1 MMHTAANTPGSGPL
15 VRFYRGAEPDSSGR
29 LIGDIRKWDHDRLE
43 RTHDYIQWLFPTRN
57 RSRFNSSAPTLD
69 EEQIRDFQHDEGLQ
83 AELIASFKQML
94 DFYGF
99 ILREDEGCLSVEH
112 SPSWEARL
120 QNWLTPQNH
129 NFLRITRILTSMRI
143 LGLAGHSRALLAA
156 LEALYKEYPDVIG
169 SRTIGF
175 WRSASAR

>member
-1 MMHTAANTPGSGPL
+1 MMHTAANNPGSGPL

-29 LIGDIRKWDHDRLE
+29 FIGGIRKWDNDQLE

-69 EEQIRDFQHDEGLQ
+69 EEQIRDFQQTERLQ
-83 AELIASFKQML
+83 AGLIASFRQML

-99 ILREDEGCLSVEH
+99 ILREDDGCLSVER
-112 SPSWEARL
+112 SPSCQARL
-120 QNWLTPQNH
+120 QNWLTPENH

-156 LEALYKEYPDVIG
+156 LEALDKEYPHIIG
-169 SRTIGF
+169 NRTIGF
-175 WRSASAR
+175 WRSAAG